1 MAKARGHES
10 LRVGRRSRLLA
21 GLLLLGLV
29 GATSDVAPA
38 QAANTV
44 TIGPFSVIPDTLL
57 PFYLTPFGNQLVF
70 TTDYNR
76 VMITGGATAHTL
88 RDSRPLSCGS
98 PGPHD
103 LTRFK
108 SSILFGGGQ
117 TDDELWR
124 TNGTAAGTVLVRN
137 IDPAHTSGSTEC
149 PLHSH
154 PTGFATLGQWSLF
167 AATVHST
174 TGRELWRTDGTTKGT
189 ALVRDIAPGRVSST
203 PTQVTPWVSYA
214 YFSAST
220 LSAGRE
226 LWKTN
231 GTAAGTRMVRNIRP
245 GRASSGPTSIT
256 LAGGQMFFTATDG
269 PHGRELWRTNGTYT
283 GTVMVKDIA
292 HGTASS
298 SPNHLVAV
306 GGTLYFL
313 ADDRTHGEQLWKS
326 NGTAAG
332 TVMVKY
338 LGAGSKN
345 VRSLAAVG
353 NRLYFAASTPGVG
366 NAFWSSLGTT
376 ATTHEVAPVAVG
388 ADTIADVA
396 GVAMFAGN
404 DGTHGLE
411 PWVSDGTASGTHML
425 ADVWPG
431 TESSL
436 PRDFTYAGGRVYFLD
451 NYDAYLWTATVTSS

>member
-1 MAKARGHES
+1 
-10 LRVGRRSRLLA
+10 
-21 GLLLLGLV
+21 
-29 GATSDVAPA
+29 
-38 QAANTV
+38 
-44 TIGPFSVIPDTLL
+44 
-57 PFYLTPFGNQLVF
+57 
-70 TTDYNR
+70 
-76 VMITGGATAHTL
+76 
-88 RDSRPLSCGS
+88 
-98 PGPHD
+98 
-103 LTRFK
+103 
-108 SSILFGGGQ
+108 
-117 TDDELWR
+117 
-124 TNGTAAGTVLVRN
+124 
-137 IDPAHTSGSTEC
+137 
-149 PLHSH
+149 
-154 PTGFATLGQWSLF
+154 
-167 AATVHST
+167 
-174 TGRELWRTDGTTKGT
+174 
-189 ALVRDIAPGRVSST
+189 
-203 PTQVTPWVSYA
+203 
-214 YFSAST
+214 
-220 LSAGRE
+220 
-226 LWKTN
+226 
-231 GTAAGTRMVRNIRP
+231 
-245 GRASSGPTSIT
+245 
-256 LAGGQMFFTATDG
+256 MFFTATDG

-313 ADDRTHGEQLWKS
+313 ADDGTHGEQLWKS

-366 NAFWSSLGTT
+366 NALWSSLGTT
-376 ATTHEVAPVAVG
+376 ATTNEVAPVAVG

-411 PWVSDGTASGTHML
+411 PWVSDGTASGTYML

-451 NYDAYLWTATVTSS
+451 NYDAYLWTATVTGS